1 MYFTGIPCSSP
12 LFSQLFS
19 VSQPRLRWGNVDAQ
33 QYSAIDSFKTF
44 DFSALPLPPPDLP
57 RPISRQVDCRQNN
70 LRHLQPD
77 EREEDTRRLQKL
89 EELHWLYQQVI
100 AAVPHFVNIAN
111 T

>member
-1 MYFTGIPCSSP
+1 
-12 LFSQLFS
+12 
-19 VSQPRLRWGNVDAQ
+19 
-33 QYSAIDSFKTF
+33 
-44 DFSALPLPPPDLP
+44 
-57 RPISRQVDCRQNN
+57 